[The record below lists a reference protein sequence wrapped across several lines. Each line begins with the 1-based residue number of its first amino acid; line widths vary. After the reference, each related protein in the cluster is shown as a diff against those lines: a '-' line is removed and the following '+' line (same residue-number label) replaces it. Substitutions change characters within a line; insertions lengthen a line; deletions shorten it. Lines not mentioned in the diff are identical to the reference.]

1 MFFHIFKNTFIV
13 NKPVPDKIRFNF
25 NIDNTISL
33 NDCTTIENMMDTI
46 YNKEINEFKYPTFVE
61 LDEILLNPIIRNF
74 CFTMGIKYDAYKIM
88 VDFSNFYTYFCINTY
103 HPDYKDRYVPFSKEE
118 FSESDSKINKWN
130 VGNIPL
136 EFLINHISTN
146 EYVNKIYHMYY
157 SYYKKLLAEQGL
169 PHIRFHDLRS
179 TYATILMKNNFN
191 LKGISNLLGHAKEI
205 ISADVYGDTK
215 EIIADCLDV
224 LQPFIEE
231 VLPDTK
237 KSKHYDF
244 SDVTIMNDIIR
255 QLLPVA

>member
-146 EYVNKIYHMYY
+146 EYVNHMYY
-157 SYYKKLLAEQGL
+157 SYYKNETEVINNIEQSDI
-169 PHIRFHDLRS
+169 HIDTFADFINS
-179 TYATILMKNNFN
+179 TKNNLCFTNEFTLLLFN
-191 LKGISNLLGHAKEI
+191 KKLMLYLRDSNYRVPGI
-205 ISADVYGDTK
+205 
-215 EIIADCLDV
+215 
-224 LQPFIEE
+224 
-231 VLPDTK
+231 
-237 KSKHYDF
+237 
-244 SDVTIMNDIIR
+244 
-255 QLLPVA
+255 

>member
-1 MFFHIFKNTFIV
+1 MFFHIFKNTFII

-46 YNKEINEFKYPTFVE
+46 YNKEINEFKYPTFIE
-61 LDEILLNPIIRNF
+61 LDEILINPIIRNF

-157 SYYKKLLAEQGL
+157 SYYKNETEVINNIEQSDI
-169 PHIRFHDLRS
+169 HIDTFADFINS
-179 TYATILMKNNFN
+179 TKNNLCFTNEFTLLLFN
-191 LKGISNLLGHAKEI
+191 KKLMLYLRDSNYRVPGI
-205 ISADVYGDTK
+205 
-215 EIIADCLDV
+215 
-224 LQPFIEE
+224 
-231 VLPDTK
+231 
-237 KSKHYDF
+237 
-244 SDVTIMNDIIR
+244 
-255 QLLPVA
+255 

>member
-157 SYYKKLLAEQGL
+157 SYYKNETEVINNIEQSDI
-169 PHIRFHDLRS
+169 HIDTFADFINS
-179 TYATILMKNNFN
+179 TKNNLCFTNEFTLLLFN
-191 LKGISNLLGHAKEI
+191 KKLMLYLRDSNYRVPGI
-205 ISADVYGDTK
+205 
-215 EIIADCLDV
+215 
-224 LQPFIEE
+224 
-231 VLPDTK
+231 
-237 KSKHYDF
+237 
-244 SDVTIMNDIIR
+244 
-255 QLLPVA
+255 

>member
-46 YNKEINEFKYPTFVE
+46 YNKEINEFEYPTFIE

-157 SYYKKLLAEQGL
+157 SYYKNETEVINNIEQSDI
-169 PHIRFHDLRS
+169 HIDTFADFINS
-179 TYATILMKNNFN
+179 TKNNLCFTNEFTLLLFN
-191 LKGISNLLGHAKEI
+191 KKLMLYLRDSNYRVPGI
-205 ISADVYGDTK
+205 
-215 EIIADCLDV
+215 
-224 LQPFIEE
+224 
-231 VLPDTK
+231 
-237 KSKHYDF
+237 
-244 SDVTIMNDIIR
+244 
-255 QLLPVA
+255 

>member
-103 HPDYKDRYVPFSKEE
+103 HPDYKDRYVSFSKEE

-157 SYYKKLLAEQGL
+157 SYYKNETEVINNIEQSNI
-169 PHIRFHDLRS
+169 HIDSFTDFMNS
-179 TYATILMKNNFN
+179 TKNNLCFTNEFTLLLFN
-191 LKGISNLLGHAKEI
+191 KKLMLYLRDSNYRVPGI
-205 ISADVYGDTK
+205 
-215 EIIADCLDV
+215 
-224 LQPFIEE
+224 
-231 VLPDTK
+231 
-237 KSKHYDF
+237 
-244 SDVTIMNDIIR
+244 
-255 QLLPVA
+255 

>member
-46 YNKEINEFKYPTFVE
+46 YDKEINEFKYPTFVE

-157 SYYKKLLAEQGL
+157 SYYKNETEVINNIEQSDI
-169 PHIRFHDLRS
+169 HIDTFADFINS
-179 TYATILMKNNFN
+179 TKNNLCFTNEFTLLLFN
-191 LKGISNLLGHAKEI
+191 KKLMLYLRDSNYRVPGI
-205 ISADVYGDTK
+205 
-215 EIIADCLDV
+215 
-224 LQPFIEE
+224 
-231 VLPDTK
+231 
-237 KSKHYDF
+237 
-244 SDVTIMNDIIR
+244 
-255 QLLPVA
+255 

>member
-46 YNKEINEFKYPTFVE
+46 YNKEINEFKYPTFIE
-61 LDEILLNPIIRNF
+61 LDEILINPIIRNF

-103 HPDYKDRYVPFSKEE
+103 HPDYKDRYVSFSKEE

-157 SYYKKLLAEQGL
+157 SYYKNETEVINNIEQSDI
-169 PHIRFHDLRS
+169 HIDTFADFINS
-179 TYATILMKNNFN
+179 TKNNLCFTNEFTLLLFN
-191 LKGISNLLGHAKEI
+191 KKLMLYLRDSNYRVPGI
-205 ISADVYGDTK
+205 
-215 EIIADCLDV
+215 
-224 LQPFIEE
+224 
-231 VLPDTK
+231 
-237 KSKHYDF
+237 
-244 SDVTIMNDIIR
+244 
-255 QLLPVA
+255 

>member
-1 MFFHIFKNTFIV
+1 MFFHIFKNTFII

-46 YNKEINEFKYPTFVE
+46 YNKEINEFKYPTFIE
-61 LDEILLNPIIRNF
+61 LDEILINPIIRNF

-103 HPDYKDRYVPFSKEE
+103 HPDYKDRYVSFSKEE

-157 SYYKKLLAEQGL
+157 SYYKNETEVINNIEQSDI
-169 PHIRFHDLRS
+169 HIDTFADFINS
-179 TYATILMKNNFN
+179 TKNNLCFTNEFTLLLFN
-191 LKGISNLLGHAKEI
+191 KKLMLYLRDSNYRVPGI
-205 ISADVYGDTK
+205 
-215 EIIADCLDV
+215 
-224 LQPFIEE
+224 
-231 VLPDTK
+231 
-237 KSKHYDF
+237 
-244 SDVTIMNDIIR
+244 
-255 QLLPVA
+255 

>member
-33 NDCTTIENMMDTI
+33 NDCTTIENMIDTI

-157 SYYKKLLAEQGL
+157 SYYKNETEVINNIEQSDI
-169 PHIRFHDLRS
+169 HIDTFADFINS
-179 TYATILMKNNFN
+179 TKNNLCFTNEFTLLLFN
-191 LKGISNLLGHAKEI
+191 KKLMLYLRDSNYRVPGI
-205 ISADVYGDTK
+205 
-215 EIIADCLDV
+215 
-224 LQPFIEE
+224 
-231 VLPDTK
+231 
-237 KSKHYDF
+237 
-244 SDVTIMNDIIR
+244 
-255 QLLPVA
+255 

>member
-1 MFFHIFKNTFIV
+1 MFFHIFKNTFII

-46 YNKEINEFKYPTFVE
+46 YNKEINEFEYPTFIE
-61 LDEILLNPIIRNF
+61 LDEILINPIIRNF

-103 HPDYKDRYVPFSKEE
+103 HPDYKDRYVSFSKEE

-157 SYYKKLLAEQGL
+157 SYYKNETEVINNIEQSDI
-169 PHIRFHDLRS
+169 HIDTFADFINS
-179 TYATILMKNNFN
+179 TKNNLCFTNEFTLLLFN
-191 LKGISNLLGHAKEI
+191 KKLMLYLRDSNYRVPGI
-205 ISADVYGDTK
+205 
-215 EIIADCLDV
+215 
-224 LQPFIEE
+224 
-231 VLPDTK
+231 
-237 KSKHYDF
+237 
-244 SDVTIMNDIIR
+244 
-255 QLLPVA
+255 

>member
-103 HPDYKDRYVPFSKEE
+103 HPDYKDRYVSFSKEE

-157 SYYKKLLAEQGL
+157 SYYKNETEVINNIEQSDI
-169 PHIRFHDLRS
+169 HIDTFADFINS
-179 TYATILMKNNFN
+179 TKNNLCFTNEFTLLLFN
-191 LKGISNLLGHAKEI
+191 KKLMLYLRDSNYRVPGI
-205 ISADVYGDTK
+205 
-215 EIIADCLDV
+215 
-224 LQPFIEE
+224 
-231 VLPDTK
+231 
-237 KSKHYDF
+237 
-244 SDVTIMNDIIR
+244 
-255 QLLPVA
+255 